1 MRATFIA
8 LLACLLQIAS
18 AQESEQDSSDVM
30 DEIVVQGE
38 KSLSRLRHRVYE
50 AEDVFYV
57 LFNSINDDDDFDIH
71 CTKEARI
78 GSRVKRRV
86 CRANFELQATAEE
99 ARGWKLGFPTPP
111 AESAIAHKKGIFLK
125 KMEILVNENPELLK
139 ALADFGNAKIDYETE
154 KQKRCEGGLLSCS
167 QPQ

>member
-1 MRATFIA
+1 MRVTLIA

-18 AQESEQDSSDVM
+18 AQESDQDSSDVM
-30 DEIVVQGE
+30 EEIVVQGKE
-38 KSLSRLRHRVYE
+38 SLGRLRHRVYE
-50 AEDVFYV
+50 AEDDFYA
-57 LFNSINDDDDFDIH
+57 LFNSINDEDDFDIH

-111 AESAIAHKKGIFLK
+111 AESAIAHKKAIFLE

-139 ALADFGNAKIDYETE
+139 ALADFGYAKFDYETE